1 MLTFLWGCVITSF
14 QDTPKGRARRVVS
27 IAEIL
32 PNPSK
37 PEGMD
42 VVDIFRYRAS
52 DDSFT
57 PEDPY
62 EVVEKSPKLKWYMKA
77 TGFDEEHLVKQLG
90 YRVQAVEEG
99 VRLGMNSTAFHNYV
113 AEAKTKWT

>member
-1 MLTFLWGCVITSF
+1 MEVI
-14 QDTPKGRARRVVS
+14 
-27 IAEIL
+27 
-32 PNPSK
+32 
-37 PEGMD
+37 
-42 VVDIFRYRAS
+42 DIFRYRAS

-62 EVVEKSPKLKWYMKA
+62 EVVEESPKLKWYMKA
-77 TGFDEEHLVKQLG
+77 TGFDEEHIVRQLD
-90 YRVQAVEEG
+90 YRVQAVEDG